1 MAAKILI
8 NAKAGMGKTSLIQSL
23 TDAYVIS
30 RDGKDFA
37 FEIPHTVF
45 TDFVGMQPMID
56 GYDITEDDGTV
67 THVDGILDKLFKYKE
82 AFGKLPTTI
91 VWDSVSQTLQDI
103 IDYSNVNFKNFDVH
117 SNINKEVA
125 TLTKFIQEYL
135 VANGINVVLMN
146 HIFWSESEGGYVMTG
161 QGKFR
166 EKGGFYSVVDHAVC
180 IEMTGAKRYAFHSDP
195 TKLARTLIPDMP
207 DKQPIANF
215 KKNETET
222 DEHYNLQRHIDLI
235 NAQAAKLSKF
245 SL

>member
-8 NAKAGMGKTSLIQSL
+8 NAKSGMGKTSLIQSL

-30 RDGKDFA
+30 RDGKDFS

-45 TDFVGMQPMID
+45 TDFVGMQPMIH
-56 GYDITEDDGTV
+56 GYDVTEEDGTS
-67 THVDGILDKLFKYKE
+67 THVDGILDKLAKYKE
-82 AFGKLPTTI
+82 AFGKLPDTI
-91 VWDSVSQTLQDI
+91 VWDSVSQTLLDI
-103 IDYSNVNFKNFDVH
+103 IDYANTHFKNFDIH
-117 SNINKEVA
+117 SYINKDVA
-125 TLTKFIQEYL
+125 IFTNFIQEYL
-135 VANGINVVLMN
+135 VSNGINVVMMN
-146 HIFWSESEGGYVMTG
+146 HITWSEAESCYVMTG
-161 QGKFR
+161 QGKFK
-166 EKGGFYSVVDHAVC
+166 EKGSFYSVVDHAVC